1 MSAAEERAAFWQ
13 ETKHRMTRRL
23 AGWDYRQRAIY
34 MITVT
39 LEDRRGELL
48 GKLVENGEGYIA
60 ENDESQN
67 SPVPGHSCPG
77 LWRIAPTPFGE
88 AVLEALAEMPR
99 IAPQVE
105 IIAVQL
111 MPDHIH
117 FIVFVKALLARPL
130 GSLVRGFKAGAAKRW
145 KAYIAKN
152 GESQGYIAKN
162 GESQNCPS
170 SVPGHFCAGGSVPGH
185 SCADGSVPGHSCAG
199 SPVPAHFCAGSPVPA
214 HSCAGLRWAEGFQDT
229 VLLHEGQLKA
239 MIAYL
244 RDNPRRLAEKR
255 ANPALFRRV
264 ERIELPLDG
273 GRLTGSF
280 EALGNCHLLERP
292 LAQVQCSRRF
302 FAYRREAKRG
312 GGMKIARTPD
322 GEPIIES
329 ESPEYRERLES
340 ALAAAEHGAVVL
352 SPCIS
357 DGERQIA
364 REAMKRRL
372 PLVALKN
379 MGFAKL
385 EKPAGRYFDACAEG
399 RLLLLAPAAWPYTTQ
414 EKPMTRFDATA
425 LNRIAQWLAGGSVP
439 GHSCSVPG
447 HFCPGL
453 PVEINY
459 HGMKPANIDELA
471 EKAVLARKG
480 GAA

>member
-1 MSAAEERAAFWQ
+1 MP
-13 ETKHRMTRRL
+13 TRFCMI
-23 AGWDYRQRAIY
+23 DYIAKNGGSQDYIA
-34 MITVT
+34 
-39 LEDRRGELL
+39 
-48 GKLVENGEGYIA
+48 KNGE
-60 ENDESQN
+60 SQDY
-67 SPVPGHSCPG
+67 
-77 LWRIAPTPFGE
+77 IAPTPFGE

-117 FIVFVKALLARPL
+117 FIVFVKAPLARPL

-145 KAYIAKN
+145 KALGENLAKN
-152 GESQGYIAKN
+152 GESQDYIAKN
-162 GESQNCPS
+162 GGSQNCPS
-170 SVPGHFCAGGSVPGH
+170 SVP
-185 SCADGSVPGHSCAG
+185 
-199 SPVPAHFCAGSPVPA
+199 A
-214 HSCAGLRWAEGFQDT
+214 HSCAGLKWAEGFQDT

-244 RDNPRRLAEKR
+244 RDNPRRLADKR

-273 GRLTGSF
+273 GRITGSF
-280 EALGNCHLLERP
+280 EALGNRHLLERP

-329 ESPEYRERLES
+329 ERPEYRERLET

-385 EKPAGRYFDACAEG
+385 EKPVGRYFDACAEG

-425 LNRIAQWLAGGSVP
+425 LNRIAQWLAGGSA
-439 GHSCSVPG
+439 
-447 HFCPGL
+447 
-453 PVEINY
+453 VEINY

-480 GAA
+480 GAT

>member
-1 MSAAEERAAFWQ
+1 M
-13 ETKHRMTRRL
+13 
-23 AGWDYRQRAIY
+23 
-34 MITVT
+34 
-39 LEDRRGELL
+39 
-48 GKLVENGEGYIA
+48 
-60 ENDESQN
+60 
-67 SPVPGHSCPG
+67 
-77 LWRIAPTPFGE
+77 
-88 AVLEALAEMPR
+88 
-99 IAPQVE
+99 
-105 IIAVQL
+105 
-111 MPDHIH
+111 
-117 FIVFVKALLARPL
+117 
-130 GSLVRGFKAGAAKRW
+130 
-145 KAYIAKN
+145 
-152 GESQGYIAKN
+152 
-162 GESQNCPS
+162 
-170 SVPGHFCAGGSVPGH
+170 
-185 SCADGSVPGHSCAG
+185 
-199 SPVPAHFCAGSPVPA
+199 PA

-280 EALGNCHLLERP
+280 EALGNRHLLERP

-329 ESPEYRERLES
+329 ENPEYRKRLES

-439 GHSCSVPG
+439 RHSCSAPG
-447 HFCPGL
+447 HFCPGF

-480 GAA
+480 GAS

>member
-39 LEDRRGELL
+39 LEDRRGEPL
-48 GKLVENGEGYIA
+48 GKLAKNG
-60 ENDESQN
+60 ESQN
-67 SPVPGHSCPG
+67 YVAKNGESQNYN
-77 LWRIAPTPFGE
+77 APTPFGE

-117 FIVFVKALLARPL
+117 FIVFVKVPLARPL

-145 KAYIAKN
+145 KAL
-152 GESQGYIAKN
+152 GESQNYYAKN
-162 GESQNCPS
+162 GESQNYP
-170 SVPGHFCAGGSVPGH
+170 GSVP
-185 SCADGSVPGHSCAG
+185 AHSCAG
-199 SPVPAHFCAGSPVPA
+199 SPVPG
-214 HSCAGLRWAEGFQDT
+214 HSCPGLKWAEGFQDT

-255 ANPALFRRV
+255 ANPALFKRV

-280 EALGNCHLLERP
+280 EALGNRHLLERP

-302 FAYRREAKRG
+302 FTYQREAKRG

-340 ALAAAEHGAVVL
+340 ALAAAAHGAVVL

-385 EKPAGRYFDACAEG
+385 EKPVGRYFDACAEG

-439 GHSCSVPG
+439 GHSRSVPG
-447 HFCPGL
+447 HSCPGF

-471 EKAVLARKG
+471 EKAVLARKLE
-480 GAA
+480 

>member
-39 LEDRRGELL
+39 LEDRRGGPL
-48 GKLVENGEGYIA
+48 GKLAENGESQNYIA
-60 ENDESQN
+60 KNGKSQN
-67 SPVPGHSCPG
+67 YIAKNGKSQNY
-77 LWRIAPTPFGE
+77 IAPTPFGE

-117 FIVFVKALLARPL
+117 FIIFVKVPIARPL

-145 KAYIAKN
+145 KAIEENLAKN
-152 GESQGYIAKN
+152 GQAPNRPG
-162 GESQNCPS
+162 
-170 SVPGHFCAGGSVPGH
+170 SVPAHSCTDGSVPAHSCSGGSVPAH
-185 SCADGSVPGHSCAG
+185 SSAG
-199 SPVPAHFCAGSPVPA
+199 SSVPAHFCE
-214 HSCAGLRWAEGFQDT
+214 GLKWAEGFQDT

-273 GRLTGSF
+273 GRLVGCF
-280 EALGNCHLLERP
+280 EALGNRHLLKRP

-329 ESPEYRERLES
+329 ESPEYRDRLES
-340 ALAAAEHGAVVL
+340 ALAAAAHGAVVL

-364 REAMKRRL
+364 REAMKRLL

-385 EKPAGRYFDACAEG
+385 EKPVGRSFDACAEG

-425 LNRIAQWLAGGSVP
+425 LNRIAQWLAGGSAP
-439 GHSCSVPG
+439 GHSC
-447 HFCPGL
+447 PGL
-453 PVEINY
+453 AVEINY

-471 EKAVLARKG
+471 ERAVLARKG
-480 GAA
+480 GAR

>member
-1 MSAAEERAAFWQ
+1 
-13 ETKHRMTRRL
+13 MTRRL

-39 LEDRRGELL
+39 LEDRRGEPL
-48 GKLVENGEGYIA
+48 GKLAKNGEGY
-60 ENDESQN
+60 
-67 SPVPGHSCPG
+67 
-77 LWRIAPTPFGE
+77 IAPTPFGE

-145 KAYIAKN
+145 KLLAEN

-170 SVPGHFCAGGSVPGH
+170 SVPGHFCAGGFVPGH
-185 SCADGSVPGHSCAG
+185 FCADGSM
-199 SPVPAHFCAGSPVPA
+199 PAHFCAGGSVPA

-280 EALGNCHLLERP
+280 EALGNRHLLERP

-329 ESPEYRERLES
+329 ESPEYRERQES

-447 HFCPGL
+447 HSCPGL

>member
-1 MSAAEERAAFWQ
+1 MSAVEERAAFWQ

-39 LEDRRGELL
+39 LEDRRGEPL
-48 GKLVENGEGYIA
+48 GKLAKNGEGY
-60 ENDESQN
+60 
-67 SPVPGHSCPG
+67 
-77 LWRIAPTPFGE
+77 IAPTPFGE

-130 GSLVRGFKAGAAKRW
+130 GSLVRGFKAGAVKRW
-145 KAYIAKN
+145 KLLAEN

-170 SVPGHFCAGGSVPGH
+170 SVPGHSCAGGSVPGH
-185 SCADGSVPGHSCAG
+185 FCAG
-199 SPVPAHFCAGSPVPA
+199 GSVPAHF
-214 HSCAGLRWAEGFQDT
+214 CAGLRWAEGFQDT

-280 EALGNCHLLERP
+280 EALGNRHLLERP

-312 GGMKIARTPD
+312 GGMKIVRTPD

-447 HFCPGL
+447 HSCPGF

>member
-23 AGWDYRQRAIY
+23 ADWDYRQRAIY

-39 LEDRRGELL
+39 LEDRRGEPL
-48 GKLVENGEGYIA
+48 GKLAKNGEGY
-60 ENDESQN
+60 
-67 SPVPGHSCPG
+67 
-77 LWRIAPTPFGE
+77 IAPTPFGE

-105 IIAVQL
+105 IIARQL

-117 FIVFVKALLARPL
+117 FIVFVKAPLARPL

-145 KAYIAKN
+145 KLLAEN
-152 GESQGYIAKN
+152 GEGYIAKN
-162 GESQNCPS
+162 GESQNSP
-170 SVPGHFCAGGSVPGH
+170 VPGHSCSVPGH
-185 SCADGSVPGHSCAG
+185 SCPG
-199 SPVPAHFCAGSPVPA
+199 
-214 HSCAGLRWAEGFQDT
+214 LKWAEGFQDT

-239 MIAYL
+239 MIAYI

-280 EALGNCHLLERP
+280 EALGNRHLLERP
-292 LAQVQCSRRF
+292 LAQVQCSRHF

-322 GEPIIES
+322 GEPVIES

-340 ALAAAEHGAVVL
+340 ALAAAGHGAVVL

-425 LNRIAQWLAGGSVP
+425 LNRIAQWLAGSSV
-439 GHSCSVPG
+439 
-447 HFCPGL
+447 
-453 PVEINY
+453 VEINY

-471 EKAVLARKG
+471 EKAVRARKG
-480 GAA
+480 GAR

>member
-23 AGWDYRQRAIY
+23 AGWNYRQRAIY

-39 LEDRRGELL
+39 LEDRRGEPL
-48 GKLVENGEGYIA
+48 GRLARNGEGY
-60 ENDESQN
+60 
-67 SPVPGHSCPG
+67 
-77 LWRIAPTPFGE
+77 IAPTPFGE

-117 FIVFVKALLARPL
+117 FILFVKAQLARPL

-145 KAYIAKN
+145 KALGENLAKNGSAQNYIAKN
-152 GESQGYIAKN
+152 D
-162 GESQNCPS
+162 ESQNCPNFAPEHS
-170 SVPGHFCAGGSVPGH
+170 CAGGS
-185 SCADGSVPGHSCAG
+185 
-199 SPVPAHFCAGSPVPA
+199 VPAHFCAG
-214 HSCAGLRWAEGFQDT
+214 LKWAEGFQDT

-280 EALGNCHLLERP
+280 EALGNRHLLERP

-322 GEPIIES
+322 GEPIIER
-329 ESPEYRERLES
+329 ENPEYRERLES

-385 EKPAGRYFDACAEG
+385 EKPAGRSFDACAEG

-425 LNRIAQWLAGGSVP
+425 LNRIAQWLAGS
-439 GHSCSVPG
+439 SAPG
-447 HFCPGL
+447 HFCPGF
-453 PVEINY
+453 PVAINY

-480 GAA
+480 GAV